1 MEILRRAHR
10 LTRLVLVWFALSV
23 GFAIAAPVVQP
34 QSLEMV
40 CSGTGGMKMMMLD
53 DQGALPDPGGHMKD
67 CRLCV
72 ITGAPV
78 TPVVFIPHQPPAQ
91 APAPVLPVPVVAQA
105 AAPFCARAPPAI

>member
-1 MEILRRAHR
+1 MEALRRAHR
-10 LTRLVLVWFALSV
+10 LTRLVLAWFALSV
-23 GFAIAAPVVQP
+23 GIAIAAPVVQP

-40 CSGTGGMKMMMLD
+40 CSGTGGMKMMVD

-72 ITGAPV
+72 MTGAPV
-78 TPVVFIPHQPPAQ
+78 TPVVFIPDAPPAQ

-105 AAPFCARAPPAI
+105 AVHFSARAPPLL